1 MLVLRRKYNESVV
14 IADEVTLTVEEI
26 RSSGDGRP
34 IFGATVLFGFQT
46 PRHVPIYRSE
56 LLRAKGSGHAP
67 TGRTAKP
74 VQQRTGKLVEISDAQ
89 ACLRIQVPRKIPVS
103 FNGSTAGLD
112 SEERLDG
119 TTHTAKT
126 VYRVS
131 CQKED
136 RITIC
141 NNITIAICNFQR
153 FVSLEYPDNGMA
165 RVHSSISTLV
175 DERKAQL
182 VR

>member
-1 MLVLRRKYNESVV
+1 MV

-26 RSSGDGRP
+26 RGSGDGRP

-56 LLRAKGSGHAP
+56 LLRTKGSGHAP

-89 ACLRIQVPRKIPVS
+89 VRLRIQVPRKIPVRC
-103 FNGSTAGLD
+103 NGSPTVGFDL
-112 SEERLDG
+112 EERLDG
-119 TTHTAKT
+119 ATHPAKT
-126 VYRVS
+126 VHHVS

-141 NNITIAICNFQR
+141 SNITIAILSFKR
-153 FVSLEYPDNGMA
+153 FVSLGYPDDVSA
-165 RVHSSISTLV
+165 RVRSSISTLAG
-175 DERKAQL
+175 EREAQL